1 MSYPI
6 LRMGAN
12 LTVILVATILPTV
25 LLVLVLVILLTRT
38 RRPPDKQESLT
49 LVQQQLDALRQQT
62 TETLSNNARTS
73 NQQLA
78 DLTTQL
84 NQRLEA
90 LDKSMQNTTG
100 LIGDRLDSATRVVK
114 DVSASLGELSQAT
127 KRVFE
132 VGKDIASLQDILR
145 APKLR
150 GIIGELFLGDLL
162 KQVVP
167 NNYELQYRF
176 QSGEAVD
183 AVVKMAERLV
193 PIDAKFPLE
202 DFQRLTSETDDE
214 KRKPLRRKFLAA
226 VRKHVDAVA
235 RKYILPDEGTFDF
248 ALMYIPA
255 ENVYYETIIKNNPD
269 DDSLTDYAISQK
281 VIPVSPN
288 SLYAYLQAIVLG
300 LRGFQIEER
309 AEEILKHLGRLQQEF
324 DRFHEEFEV
333 LGTHLKNARNKYDD
347 AAKRLD
353 RFGDKMAISSD
364 LGAPRPD
371 KEKLPGGKT

>member
-1 MSYPI
+1 
-6 LRMGAN
+6 MGTN
-12 LTVILVATILPTV
+12 LTVILIAAILPTV
-25 LLVLVLVILLTRT
+25 LLVLVLVVLLTRT
-38 RRPPDKQESLT
+38 RRPPDKQGSLT

-62 TETLSNNARTS
+62 TETLSNNARTA

-84 NQRLEA
+84 NRRLEA
-90 LDKSMQNTTG
+90 LDKSMQSTTG

-127 KRVFE
+127 KQVFD

-150 GIIGELFLGDLL
+150 GIIGELFLGNLL

-167 NNYELQYRF
+167 NNYELQHRF
-176 QSGEAVD
+176 RSGEAVD

-226 VRKHVDAVA
+226 VRKHIDAVA

-300 LRGFQIEER
+300 LRGFQIEKR
-309 AEEILKHLGRLQQEF
+309 AGEILKYLGRLQQEF
-324 DRFHEEFEV
+324 NRFREEFEV
-333 LGTHLKNARNKYDD
+333 LGTHVTRASNKYDD
-347 AAKRLD
+347 VARRLSKLE
-353 RFGDKMAISSD
+353 GKLAIGSD
-364 LGAPRPD
+364 LEDPER
-371 KEKLPGGKT
+371 EKLPRRQE